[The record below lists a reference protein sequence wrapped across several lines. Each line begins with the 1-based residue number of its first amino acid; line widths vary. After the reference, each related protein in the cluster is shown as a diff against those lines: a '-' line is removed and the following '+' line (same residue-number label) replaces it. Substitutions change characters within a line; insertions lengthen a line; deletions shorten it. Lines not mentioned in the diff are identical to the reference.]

1 MPTAHNQSKY
11 SGNVFNFF
19 PKFGFLTRVSLISD
33 NVQIFPQEELSL
45 GIIWLILYFSD
56 NFIRLGYALIT
67 KENLSGVRSLENS
80 HPPPKFSNNVGKCI
94 IDSIP
99 FFVTISQG
107 GGSLL
112 NLAQFF
118 NDTYSYIDGS

>member
-1 MPTAHNQSKY
+1 MPTAHNQRKY

-80 HPPPKFSNNVGKCI
+80 HPPPKFSKNVLV
-94 IDSIP
+94 S
-99 FFVTISQG
+99 VLSTV
-107 GGSLL
+107 SLFL
-112 NLAQFF
+112 LPSAKVV
-118 NDTYSYIDGS
+118 DHY